1 MPQDPFERVQ
11 VFLSETRVNPLTL
24 LLDLT
29 KLLPESLL
37 QRALWLA
44 QHASEEALR
53 AFLIQALAKRLPSRA
68 QRIELTES
76 YPVPAGTQIKE
87 ISLPEGKEAKRLIA
101 KLSEQ
106 QRYEVFDQ
114 ILVNAEIQVGAGA
127 AEEKVTD
134 RSPDD
139 KYLYG
144 ERRRSGGKEVRSKNV
159 KSVDD
164 EGGGFEAFEPQTEGG
179 GGFSFGGEPADVGHD
194 EGFGFAGG
202 GTQSDEPGG
211 GSAASDAGYESAGG
225 EPETPAYDDD
235 DGFEAVTLPSPPPP
249 ESEPQPTSATSEG
262 PDLVN
267 LGFSHQQ
274 PADTRLKKNEPLQTG
289 HSYYFWIRIGKDI
302 DEAAIGTPSPI
313 DLKKL
318 PEEAVLTVAIFDFEK
333 ELEITPGHDVGELKV
348 QKNGKV
354 KVLRQPLDKKSI
366 SLSAAAPADYLDDYL
381 LFPITVPDT
390 ENTHRL
396 RCNIY
401 CAQVLVQSYVV
412 SANVK
417 SMSDPVPEACAQRL
431 DYFLSQSLRGSH
443 LASMTK
449 EPHLLSLMVNDN
461 GDGSSTFRFFGS
473 DGAERYKDDA
483 PIDGPQ
489 LSGFLQQA
497 RAALRRVS
505 WGDEEEWD
513 EKKGLSYRYKKN
525 EKFDEKKLA
534 KDLAYL
540 ARAGSRIYTGF
551 QSHLRKKRSELE
563 ALLANSGLIQIAL
576 KLSPRAVLPA
586 AVVYDYA
593 WNPNQFNFPTT
604 DFQLCPSFSKALK
617 EAQQPGG
624 PPLEDAPCF
633 NSACELK
640 QIITEIQKPGSGKT
654 ISAVGPM
661 ICPSGFWGYR
671 HLLGLPLTLDGAN
684 DEIPPVIEFK
694 DSLQMFSCVST
705 DPGFVERDP
714 HLANLKALQGLKLER
729 DNGYDPF
736 ILRLKSSAVPHL
748 IYFYCHGGVKAGS
761 FNPYLQVGDKDE
773 LDPNNWGF
781 EGIEWTGPNPLVFI
795 NGCHTVSLNP
805 EVTLDFVSSF
815 VQTSGAAGVIGT
827 EITIFEP
834 LAVKFAEE
842 CFKRFIGA
850 PPHKER
856 MPIGKA
862 VRGARLE
869 LLREG
874 NPLGLVYIPYAVASL
889 RLQEAK

>member
-11 VFLSETRVNPLTL
+11 VFLSESKVNPLAL

-29 KLLPESLL
+29 TLLPEELL

-44 QHASEEALR
+44 TYASEEALR
-53 AFLIQALAKRLPSRA
+53 AFLIQALAKRLTSKA
-68 QRIELTES
+68 QRIELTNN
-76 YPVPAGTQIKE
+76 YPIPGGTQIKE
-87 ISLPEGKEAKRLIA
+87 VSTPEGKEAKRLIG

-106 QRYEVFDQ
+106 QRYKAFNQ
-114 ILVNAEIQVGAGA
+114 ILDNAEMQARAGMKA
-127 AEEKVTD
+127 SARPVEEKNTEP
-134 RSPDD
+134 SPVPDELFGD
-139 KYLYG
+139 MP
-144 ERRRSGGKEVRSKNV
+144 RGGGDVSSKSTIGSKDV
-159 KSVDD
+159 KSVED
-164 EGGGFEAFEPQTEGG
+164 EGGFESFEPPVSTGG
-179 GGFSFGGEPADVGHD
+179 GGA
-194 EGFGFAGG
+194 
-202 GTQSDEPGG
+202 
-211 GSAASDAGYESAGG
+211 AASDAGYDPGGG
-225 EPETPAYDDD
+225 EPQAAPAYDDD
-235 DGFEAVTLPSPPPP
+235 DGFESVTVPVTSSEPPPAP
-249 ESEPQPTSATSEG
+249 PPSGETSER

-267 LGFSHQQ
+267 LGFSQQQ
-274 PADTRLKKNEPLQTG
+274 PADTRLKKDEPLQTG
-289 HSYYFWIRIGKDI
+289 HSYYFWIRIGKDV
-302 DEAAIGTPSPI
+302 DEAAIGTPSEI
-313 DLKKL
+313 DLTEIKKL
-318 PEEAVLTVAIFDFEK
+318 FEEPVLTVAIFNFEK
-333 ELEITPGHDVGELKV
+333 ELEISPGRDIGELKIR
-348 QKNGKV
+348 KDGKV
-354 KVLRQPLDKKSI
+354 KVLRQPLDTNLI
-366 SLSAAAPADYLDDYL
+366 SLSAAAPAGYLDDYL
-381 LFPITVPDT
+381 LFPISVPIKEAT
-390 ENTHRL
+390 YRL

-412 SANVK
+412 SANVR
-417 SMSDPVPEACAQRL
+417 STSDPVPEACSQRL
-431 DYFLSQSLRGSH
+431 DYFLSQSLRADH
-443 LASMTK
+443 LASITK

-473 DGAERYKDDA
+473 DGTERYKDDA

-497 RAALRRVS
+497 RAALRKVS

-513 EKKGLSYRYKKN
+513 EKKGAAYRYKKG

-551 QSHLRKKRSELE
+551 QIHLHKKRSELE

-586 AVVYDYA
+586 AVVYDYG

-604 DFQLCPSFSKALK
+604 EFQLCPTFSKALN
-617 EAQQPGG
+617 EAQQPDG
-624 PPLEDAPCF
+624 PTLEDAACF
-633 NSACELK
+633 NGGCELK
-640 QIITEIQKPGSGKT
+640 QMIADIQKPGSGKT
-654 ISAVGPM
+654 MSSLGPI

-671 HLLGLPLTLDGAN
+671 HLLGLPLTLDGSN
-684 DEIPPVIEFK
+684 NEIPPVIEFK

-736 ILRLKSSAVPHL
+736 ILRLKSSVPQL

-761 FNPYLQVGDKDE
+761 FNPYLQIGDKDE

-834 LAVKFAEE
+834 LAVRFAEE

-850 PPHKER
+850 APHKEK

-862 VRGARLE
+862 VRGARLA
-869 LLREG
+869 LLRDG

-889 RLQEAK
+889 RLQEAH